1 MPLHD
6 ICKALGDDL
15 TKCLPALHALTGCDT
30 TSKISTKLAA
40 LNVVRKE
47 DNLTLIKD
55 FDCPQLSESSI
66 QMAETFLVKCLK
78 KTDLETFADL
88 RFHAFASSALKM
100 DFERAPCTSRN
111 ARKHIKRAF
120 YQQQLWVQAPFRDA
134 TTLLNAEFYGF
145 VRRDSGLIAEILTSK
160 PEGLP
165 DPCTCGKCAR
175 KNGCPCRLAGMPCC
189 MYYKCKGG
197 DSCKNTMNIQQ

>member
-1 MPLHD
+1 MTAHNCQKVPYRWPKH
-6 ICKALGDDL
+6 
-15 TKCLPALHALTGCDT
+15 
-30 TSKISTKLAA
+30 
-40 LNVVRKE
+40 
-47 DNLTLIKD
+47 
-55 FDCPQLSESSI
+55 FWSS
-66 QMAETFLVKCLK
+66 VSK
-78 KTDLETFADL
+78 KTDLETFDDL

-189 MYYKCKGG
+189 MYCKCKGG

>member
-1 MPLHD
+1 MTNNVLHMEHHPVISKKSQKVPYRWPKHFWSSVSKKRIWRPLM
-6 ICKALGDDL
+6 ICVSMH
-15 TKCLPALHALTGCDT
+15 LPAVPSRWTLREP
-30 TSKISTKLAA
+30 LA
-40 LNVVRKE
+40 
-47 DNLTLIKD
+47 
-55 FDCPQLSESSI
+55 PQEM
-66 QMAETFLVKCLK
+66 QG
-78 KTDLETFADL
+78 
-88 RFHAFASSALKM
+88 
-100 DFERAPCTSRN
+100 N
-111 ARKHIKRAF
+111 IKRAF

-189 MYYKCKGG
+189 MYCKCEGG
-197 DSCKNTMNIQQ
+197 DSCKNIMNIQQ